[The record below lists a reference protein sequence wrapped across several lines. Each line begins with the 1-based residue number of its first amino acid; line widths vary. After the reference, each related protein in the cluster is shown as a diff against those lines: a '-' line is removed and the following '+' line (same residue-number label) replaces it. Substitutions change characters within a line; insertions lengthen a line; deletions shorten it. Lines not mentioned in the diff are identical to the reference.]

1 MKEVKY
7 REALQNSTLEPS
19 KDSWKRLEK
28 KLNRHE
34 KKKRHNYAPFFKYA
48 AVILILVS
56 LGIYFFQPGGE
67 IKNMPEIAAPS
78 FDKNLIS
85 TPQVDDVPKTEVA
98 TSTKILTPKETTKK
112 KVEAQSKTGIIQE
125 ERIAYKTVEPDL
137 NIPETIVA
145 ENLDENVASGTTS
158 GFEEGFSDEQA
169 IEDEIDQLLQ
179 RSKIKLN
186 TGSPEARKI
195 VNADVLLNEIEDDLD
210 KALKQ
215 KLFEKIINTV
225 KNPKEAVSYQDN

>member
-19 KDSWKRLEK
+19 KDSWERLEK
-28 KLNRHE
+28 KLSRHD
-34 KKKRHNYAPFFKYA
+34 KKKRHIYAPLFKYA
-48 AVILILVS
+48 AVILVLIS
-56 LGIYFFQPGGE
+56 LGIYFFQPGQE

-78 FDKNLIS
+78 FDENLKS
-85 TPQVDDVPKTEVA
+85 TPQVDDVPKIEVA
-98 TSTKILTPKETTKK
+98 TSTKILSPKETTKK
-112 KVEAQSKTGIIQE
+112 KVAVQSKTERIQE
-125 ERIAYKTVEPDL
+125 ERIAYKTVESDL
-137 NIPETIVA
+137 KIPETIVA
-145 ENLDENVASGTTS
+145 ENLDANAISVTTS
-158 GFEEGFSDEQA
+158 GCEEDFSDEQA

-186 TGSPEARKI
+186 TGNPEARKI
-195 VNADVLLNEIEDDLD
+195 VNADVLLNEIEEDLD

-225 KNPKEAVSYQDN
+225 KNPKEAVTYQDN